1 MRAPEGV
8 SESNKG
14 SQNAGN
20 ATNPK
25 KDAARQH
32 LRVRAG
38 MAHASV

>member
-20 ATNPK
+20 ATDPTK
-25 KDAARQH
+25 TRQDNIC
-32 LRVRAG
+32 AY
-38 MAHASV
+38 APDASV